1 MISENQK
8 KIDHMMSVRQAFEE
22 SGEAVLRELATQEL
36 LKRSFG
42 MSNNDETLGELIQ
55 RDHRLYIEFDGCK
68 TELLHWFKAPDWKLR
83 EEVLN
88 TIEALEMWVNLRTEA
103 SKFSLTE
110 ILELWKVDYQWYDD
124 RVDELV
130 QRISQHADVTSIDE
144 WLPPGSTKAEMLE
157 ALKHLNTFVENQGLT
172 EVVL

>member
-1 MISENQK
+1 
-8 KIDHMMSVRQAFEE
+8 
-22 SGEAVLRELATQEL
+22 
-36 LKRSFG
+36 
-42 MSNNDETLGELIQ
+42 
-55 RDHRLYIEFDGCK
+55 
-68 TELLHWFKAPDWKLR
+68 
-83 EEVLN
+83 
-88 TIEALEMWVNLRTEA
+88 VNLRTEA

-157 ALKHLNTFVENQGLT
+157 ALKHLNTFVENQGLM
-172 EVVL
+172 EAVL